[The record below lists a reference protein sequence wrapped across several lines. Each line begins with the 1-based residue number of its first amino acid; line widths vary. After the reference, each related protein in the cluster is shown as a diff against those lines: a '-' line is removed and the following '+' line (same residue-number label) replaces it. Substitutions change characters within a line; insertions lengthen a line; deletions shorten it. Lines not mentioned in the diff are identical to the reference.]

1 VVASKPVDKAVK
13 MIVKRKFGKYV
24 IVAFPVKTSYWKPR
38 KSFLLEVCRKL
49 EGKISHGDVIVFSE
63 KALSVALN
71 NIYDESTVKPRFIH
85 KIMAFLIMNILWGY
99 VLGEIVKLKRETIEW
114 IRKTPISEISA
125 HKALSLKI
133 GGLLQ
138 ALKPSS
144 EAGVDTSNVPYTYVS
159 LPLTKCSIVEELRRT
174 LEKCLEKKVSVL
186 IVDSDRA
193 YVHRR
198 LSLALASRKTCLKHL
213 RNYGVLSYIL
223 GRTFR
228 DTFYPRAT
236 PVMYSGM
243 KIDLRLLLE
252 VAEVADRARGVGAG
266 RTVFEMARRFGVSVG
281 EVTWEMLSSIPHYP
295 IVIVKFIRKEPHRR
309 NNAVKSRCLGNGS
322 NEI

>member
-1 VVASKPVDKAVK
+1 

-24 IVAFPVKTSYWKPR
+24 IVALPVKTSYWKPR
-38 KSFLLEVCRKL
+38 KFFLPEVCMKL
-49 EGKISHGDVIVFSE
+49 KGKVSHGDIIVFSE

-71 NIYDESTVKPRFIH
+71 NIYDEGTIKPRFIH
-85 KIMAFLIMNILWGY
+85 KVMAFLIMNILWGH
-99 VLGEIVKLKRETIEW
+99 VLGEITKLKHETLEW
-114 IRKTPISEISA
+114 IRKAPINEISV

-144 EAGVDTSNVPYTYVS
+144 EAGIDTSNVPYTYVS
-159 LPLTKCSIVEELRRT
+159 LPLMKCSIVEKLRRA

-186 IVDSDRA
+186 IVDSDRV

-198 LSLALASRKTCLKHL
+198 LNLALASRKTCLKHL
-213 RNYGVLSYIL
+213 RNYGVLSYVL

-228 DTFYPRAT
+228 SMFYPRAT

-252 VAEVADRARGVGAG
+252 IAEIADRARGIGAG
-266 RTVFEMARRFGVSVG
+266 RTVFEMARRFGVRVS

-309 NNAVKSRCLGNGS
+309 NNTVKSRCLGYGS
-322 NEI
+322 SEI

>member
-1 VVASKPVDKAVK
+1 
-13 MIVKRKFGKYV
+13 MIVKRKLGKYV
-24 IVAFPVKTSYWKPR
+24 IVALPVRTSYWKPR
-38 KSFLLEVCRKL
+38 ESFLPKVCRKL
-49 EGKISHGDVIVFSE
+49 KGKVSHGDIIVFSE

-71 NIYDESTVKPRFIH
+71 NIYDEGAIKPRLIH
-85 KIMAFLIMNILWGY
+85 KVMAFLIMNVLWGF
-99 VLGEIVKLKRETIEW
+99 VLGRIAKLKRETIGW
-114 IRKTPISEISA
+114 IREIPINEVSA

-144 EAGVDTSNVPYTYVS
+144 EAGIDTSNIPYTYVS
-159 LPLTKCSIVEELRRT
+159 LPLTKCSIVEELRRA

-186 IVDSDRA
+186 IVDSDRV

-198 LSLALASRKTCLKHL
+198 LNLALASRETCLKHL
-213 RNYGVLSYIL
+213 RNYGALSYIL

-228 DTFYPRAT
+228 NTFYPRAT
-236 PVMYSGM
+236 PVMYSGI

-266 RTVFEMARRFGVSVG
+266 RTVFEMAHRFGVSIG
-281 EVTWEMLSSIPHYP
+281 EVTWEMLSSLPHYP

-309 NNAVKSRCLGNGS
+309 NNAVKSRC
-322 NEI
+322 